1 MRDKQAHQDLGAR
14 SKLSRPHQHP
24 GYLDDLNTHEP
35 HPYPQHLTSR
45 TPSSCIAH
53 PINQISPYSFTPS
66 AFASQTCIGVGCGG
80 GSPTKGSGVARSHTD
95 RISKQAASAAAAI
108 TALPMA
114 ESRRSSS
121 NSPGDQG
128 ATRSNSDAALP
139 DAHADA
145 PAELQQPA
153 DSPPAAGANDG
164 GSQKSTVDAQGR
176 ALNPRSCVTCRKR
189 KVKCDKIHPCTNCKR
204 AKIECIYPAPGRA
217 PRKVRKVGEGRDKEL
232 LERLR
237 RLEGVV
243 KNLGVDVPDGQEPKD
258 ANKEEDSKAKVADT
272 GRRAVSGDAASSIP
286 KENGAPPQGELKRRW
301 TASHTDEAGPE
312 PKSRWADESAKG
324 RLEHRFGR
332 LVVNEGR
339 SRYINN
345 SFWANLSNEVEDL
358 KGILNQ
364 SSDDDDPDTPNEN
377 GQVSSSHH
385 GFIFGFS
392 SQNVDML
399 SLHPVSQQIGAYWL
413 AFKENVDPLVKILHI
428 PTFERTIEA
437 AASNLANLPRGLE
450 ALMFTIYYGAVTSLS
465 DEDCLTQF
473 GEAKTVLL
481 ARYRFAIEQALARAN
496 FLITE
501 EIIVLQALVLFLM
514 CLRRNSYARVIWTL
528 TGLVVRIA
536 QTIGVHRDGVHFG
549 LKPFDVEMRRR
560 LWWQVCILDTRAS
573 EDHGCDP
580 TITEQSF
587 DTKMPLNINDV
598 DISLDAK
605 DFPPEKQGCTDMS
618 FCLIRFEVS
627 NTFRR
632 INYIPPGPPKA
643 CTEHLAGITLQE
655 KEKWITECH
664 QRLEERYLK
673 NCDMTVPLFWVTA
686 TVARLMMSKMW
697 LMVYHPFQ
705 RQDGGTSLSTETKD
719 KLFITSLENIEYSIL
734 LETEARTMKWGW
746 LFKTYMQ
753 WHALAFILSEL
764 CHRTTGDLIE
774 RAWTAVE
781 STRDGRWG
789 ERMSENDSR
798 GQLWRPLKKLY
809 NKAKDARRR
818 GLQEEQLLKHRVSG
832 AAPTRTYSPNANPMF
847 GHPKLPT
854 MVRAPLSQAQLQ
866 RFTQG
871 PVYGQRPIDSHELLK
886 SPRLPLAGGVE
897 IDPMDIV
904 QPDALAS
911 IPEEGR
917 HHTPRGSIS
926 STSNFAQRN
935 GQPVRPQ
942 AQQPSGLSNARTE
955 FGEAF
960 NRPIPSVDYTTIDLT
975 HPCGSNG
982 TPGNGNVVFS
992 ANQNNNFPNHA
1003 AGPSNSTRVSSIDSN
1018 FDPSMDTTGDLDWEN
1033 WDQLVRQF
1041 GMDVDLPKC
1050 EQGLDGNNWDSF
1062 GGLPPGNGQTPAT
1075 GQQNYRMGS
1084 GVGGGD
1090 WF

>member
-1 MRDKQAHQDLGAR
+1 
-14 SKLSRPHQHP
+14 
-24 GYLDDLNTHEP
+24 
-35 HPYPQHLTSR
+35 
-45 TPSSCIAH
+45 
-53 PINQISPYSFTPS
+53 
-66 AFASQTCIGVGCGG
+66 
-80 GSPTKGSGVARSHTD
+80 
-95 RISKQAASAAAAI
+95 
-108 TALPMA
+108 MA

-121 NSPGDQG
+121 NSPGDPG
-128 ATRSNSDAALP
+128 ALNGDTPQP
-139 DAHADA
+139 DGLSHA
-145 PAELQQPA
+145 PGQPTS
-153 DSPPAAGANDG
+153 DSPPTASANDAP
-164 GSQKSTVDAQGR
+164 SQKPTIDAQGR

-189 KVKCDKIHPCTNCKR
+189 KVKCDKTHPCTNCNR
-204 AKIECIYPAPGRA
+204 ARIECVYPAPGRA

-243 KNLGVDVPDGQEPKD
+243 KNLGVEVPDGPENKD
-258 ANKEEDSKAKVADT
+258 ANKEAENTAKAAEDI
-272 GRRAVSGDAASSIP
+272 GRRTVSGDAATSAHR
-286 KENGAPPQGELKRRW
+286 ENSTVPQGDLKRRW
-301 TASHTDEAGPE
+301 TASQTDEAGPE
-312 PKSRWADESAKG
+312 RKSRWVDESSKG
-324 RLEHRFGR
+324 RFEQRFGR

-364 SSDDDDPDTPNEN
+364 SSDDDDPDSPGEN
-377 GQVSSSHH
+377 GQTAGSHH
-385 GFIFGFS
+385 GFVFGLS

-399 SLHPVSQQIGAYWL
+399 SLHPLPHQIGTLWQ
-413 AFKENVDPLVKILHI
+413 AFKENVDPLVKVLHI
-428 PTFERTIEA
+428 PTFERTIQE

-450 ALMFTIYYGAVTSLS
+450 ALLFSIYYGAVTSLS
-465 DEDCLTQF
+465 SEDCLAKF
-473 GEAKTVLL
+473 GETKPVLL

-496 FLITE
+496 YLITE

-598 DISLDAK
+598 DIGLDMK
-605 DFPPEKQGCTDMS
+605 DFPAEKQGCTDMS

-632 INYIPPGPPKA
+632 INYIPPDPPKA
-643 CTEHLAGITLQE
+643 CTEHLTGITLQE

-673 NCDMTVPLFWVTA
+673 NCDMTVPLYWVTA

-705 RQDGGTSLSTETKD
+705 RQDGGTSLPTEIKD

-753 WHALAFILSEL
+753 WHALAFILSEM
-764 CHRTTGDLIE
+764 CYRTTGDLVE
-774 RAWTAVE
+774 RAWLAVD
-781 STRDGRWG
+781 STREGRWG

-798 GQLWRPLKKLY
+798 THLWRPLKKLY
-809 NKAKDARRR
+809 RKAQDARRR
-818 GLQEEQLLKHRVSG
+818 GLQEEQLVKHRISG

-854 MVRAPLSQAQLQ
+854 VVRAPLSQAQLQ

-871 PVYGQRPIDSHELLK
+871 PVYGQQPLDSHELLK

-897 IDPMDIV
+897 IDPMDIIAAESLV
-904 QPDALAS
+904 PV
-911 IPEEGR
+911 PEDNR
-917 HHTPRGSIS
+917 TTYAHTPRGSVS
-926 STSNFAQRN
+926 SVATFAQRSI
-935 GQPVRPQ
+935 QPVKPQ
-942 AQQPSGLSNARTE
+942 AQHPSGQCNSRTE
-955 FGEAF
+955 FGESFTKPAS
-960 NRPIPSVDYTTIDLT
+960 SVDYSTVDLSQIRNNNI
-975 HPCGSNG
+975 PGSG
-982 TPGNGNVVFS
+982 SSMIFS
-992 ANQNNNFPNHA
+992 ANNSNDNFPNNTA
-1003 AGPSNSTRVSSIDSN
+1003 SAPSNQMRLSSIDSN
-1018 FDPSMDTTGDLDWEN
+1018 FDPSMDTTGDLDWES

-1041 GMDVDLPKC
+1041 GMDIDPVDG
-1050 EQGLDGNNWDSF
+1050 EDGQDGNAWNGV
-1062 GGLPPGNGQTPAT
+1062 GGLPSNGQVPGN

-1084 GVGGGD
+1084 TMGGGD

>member
-1 MRDKQAHQDLGAR
+1 M
-14 SKLSRPHQHP
+14 
-24 GYLDDLNTHEP
+24 
-35 HPYPQHLTSR
+35 
-45 TPSSCIAH
+45 
-53 PINQISPYSFTPS
+53 
-66 AFASQTCIGVGCGG
+66 
-80 GSPTKGSGVARSHTD
+80 
-95 RISKQAASAAAAI
+95 
-108 TALPMA
+108 
-114 ESRRSSS
+114 
-121 NSPGDQG
+121 
-128 ATRSNSDAALP
+128 
-139 DAHADA
+139 
-145 PAELQQPA
+145 
-153 DSPPAAGANDG
+153 
-164 GSQKSTVDAQGR
+164 
-176 ALNPRSCVTCRKR
+176 
-189 KVKCDKIHPCTNCKR
+189 
-204 AKIECIYPAPGRA
+204 
-217 PRKVRKVGEGRDKEL
+217 RKVGEGRDKEL

-243 KNLGVDVPDGQEPKD
+243 KTLGVEVPDGQESKD
-258 ANKEEDSKAKVADT
+258 TGKEAEGAAAADT
-272 GRRAVSGDAASSIP
+272 SRRTVSGDAGTPAP
-286 KENGAPPQGELKRRW
+286 RENGAGRQGELKRRW
-301 TASHTDEAGPE
+301 TASQTEDAESKPQA
-312 PKSRWADESAKG
+312 RWVDDGSSKG
-324 RLEHRFGR
+324 HFEHRFGR
-332 LVVNEGR
+332 LVVKEGR

-364 SSDDDDPDTPNEN
+364 SSDDEDPDTPNEN
-377 GQVSSSHH
+377 GQVSGNHH

-399 SLHPVSQQIGAYWL
+399 SLHPLPQQIGAYWH
-413 AFKENVDPLVKILHI
+413 AFKENVDPLVKVLHI
-428 PTFERTIEA
+428 PTFEHTIQG
-437 AASNLANLPRGLE
+437 AASNLQNLPRGLE
-450 ALMFTIYYGAVTSLS
+450 ALLFTIYYGAVTSLS
-465 DEDCLTQF
+465 GDDCEDKF
-473 GEAKTVLL
+473 GEAKSVLL

-598 DISLDAK
+598 DITPDATE
-605 DFPPEKQGCTDMS
+605 FPTEKRGCTDMS

-643 CTEHLAGITLQE
+643 CTEHFAGITLQE
-655 KEKWITECH
+655 KERWITECH

-705 RQDGGTSLSTETKD
+705 RQDGGTSLSPETKD

-764 CHRTTGDLIE
+764 CHRTTGDLVE
-774 RAWTAVE
+774 RAWVAVDA
-781 STRDGRWG
+781 TRDGRWG
-789 ERMSENDSR
+789 ERTSENDSR
-798 GQLWRPLKKLY
+798 GHLWRPLKKLY
-809 NKAKDARRR
+809 HKAKDARRR
-818 GLQEEQLLKHRVSG
+818 GLQEEQLVKHRVSG
-832 AAPTRTYSPNANPMF
+832 TMPTRTYSPNANPMF
-847 GHPKLPT
+847 GNPKIPT
-854 MVRAPLSQAQLQ
+854 VTRAPLSQAQLQ

-886 SPRLPLAGGVE
+886 SPRLALAVGGVE
-897 IDPMDIV
+897 VDPMDIV
-904 QPDALAS
+904 PQDSLVA
-911 IPEEGR
+911 IPEENVRAFG
-917 HHTPRGSIS
+917 HAPRGSVS
-926 STSNFAQRN
+926 SATSFGQRN
-935 GQPVRPQ
+935 IQPVRPQ
-942 AQQPSGLSNARTE
+942 AQHPSSLSNSRPE
-955 FGEAF
+955 FGESFTQAAG
-960 NRPIPSVDYTTIDLT
+960 SVDYGTGDMVNLRN
-975 HPCGSNG
+975 SNG
-982 TPGNGNVVFS
+982 GNGAIFPP
-992 ANQNNNFPNHA
+992 NQTNDAFPNATA
-1003 AGPSNSTRVSSIDSN
+1003 AGPQNPMRIPSIDSN
-1018 FDPSMDTTGDLDWEN
+1018 FDPVMDTSGDLDWEN

-1041 GMDVDLPKC
+1041 GMDVDPG
-1050 EQGLDGNNWDSF
+1050 EGEAGVDDTAWNGF
-1062 GGLPPGNGQTPAT
+1062 GGVANNGQTPGA
-1075 GQQNYRMGS
+1075 GQQNYRMGPAM
-1084 GVGGGD
+1084 GGGD

>member
-1 MRDKQAHQDLGAR
+1 VVGSLLHPR
-14 SKLSRPHQHP
+14 S
-24 GYLDDLNTHEP
+24 
-35 HPYPQHLTSR
+35 
-45 TPSSCIAH
+45 
-53 PINQISPYSFTPS
+53 
-66 AFASQTCIGVGCGG
+66 SQTINTLL
-80 GSPTKGSGVARSHTD
+80 PTLS
-95 RISKQAASAAAAI
+95 
-108 TALPMA
+108 MA

-121 NSPGDQG
+121 NSP
-128 ATRSNSDAALP
+128 DAALDNDGDVP
-139 DAHADA
+139 LTDGRFHAPGA
-145 PAELQQPA
+145 LLPPASA
-153 DSPPAAGANDG
+153 SNSPPINAANANANDG
-164 GSQKSTVDAQGR
+164 LPATALLKPTVDAQGR

-189 KVKCDKIHPCTNCKR
+189 KVKCDKTHPCTNCNR
-204 AKIECIYPAPGRA
+204 ARIECIYPAPGRA
-217 PRKVRKVGEGRDKEL
+217 PRKVRKIGDGRDKEL

-243 KNLGVDVPDGQEPKD
+243 KNLGVEVPDGEEPKD
-258 ANKEEDSKAKVADT
+258 ASKEVEDTIKDTVDT
-272 GRRAVSGDAASSIP
+272 GRRTVSGDAALC
-286 KENGAPPQGELKRRW
+286 KETAVVPQGDLKRRW
-301 TASHTDEAGPE
+301 TASHTDGPGPE
-312 PKSRWADESAKG
+312 PKSRWIDEASKG
-324 RLEHRFGR
+324 RLEQRFGR

-364 SSDDDDPDTPNEN
+364 SSDDEDPDSPNEN
-377 GQVSSSHH
+377 GQAVGNHH
-385 GFIFGFS
+385 GFIFGLS

-399 SLHPVSQQIGAYWL
+399 SLHPVPQQIGMYWQ
-413 AFKENVDPLVKILHI
+413 AFKENVDPLVKVLHI
-428 PTFERTIEA
+428 PTFDRTIME
-437 AASNLANLPRGLE
+437 AASNLANLPRALE
-450 ALMFTIYYGAVTSLS
+450 ALLFTIYYGAVTSLS
-465 DEDCLTQF
+465 GEDCLARF
-473 GEAKTVLL
+473 GEGKPVLL

-501 EIIVLQALVLFLM
+501 EIVVLQALVLFLM

-598 DISLDAK
+598 DITPDMK
-605 DFPPEKQGCTDMS
+605 EFPDVKHGCTDMS

-627 NTFRR
+627 NTFRS
-632 INYIPPGPPKA
+632 INYIPPGPPKQ

-664 QRLEERYLK
+664 ERLEERYLK
-673 NCDMTVPLFWVTA
+673 DCDMSVPLFWVTA

-705 RQDGGTSLSTETKD
+705 RQDGGATLPPETKE

-764 CHRTTGDLIE
+764 CHRTSGDMVE
-774 RAWTAVE
+774 RAWIAVE
-781 STRDGRWG
+781 STREGRWG
-789 ERMSENDSR
+789 DRMSDDSSR
-798 GQLWRPLKKLY
+798 GHLWRPLRKLY
-809 NKAKDARRR
+809 RKAKDARKR
-818 GLQEEQLLKHRVSG
+818 GLQEEQLVKHRVAG

-847 GHPKLPT
+847 GHPKIPT
-854 MVRAPLSQAQLQ
+854 VVRAPLSQAQLQ

-871 PVYGQRPIDSHELLK
+871 PVYGQRPLDSHELLK
-886 SPRLPLAGGVE
+886 SPRLTMAMNAE
-897 IDPMDIV
+897 IDPMDMAV
-904 QPDALAS
+904 
-911 IPEEGR
+911 IPEESRSVYG
-917 HHTPRGSIS
+917 HAARGSVS
-926 STSNFAQRN
+926 STSAFSQRN
-935 GQPVRPQ
+935 VQSARPQ
-942 AQQPSGLSNARTE
+942 AQQPTARPNGHTSSLSTSRVDFSEPFSRSG
-955 FGEAF
+955 
-960 NRPIPSVDYTTIDLT
+960 PSVDYGAGNIDLPPNIT
-975 HPCGSNG
+975 SGTTPTPNSNDNNNNSN
-982 TPGNGNVVFS
+982 PIIFS
-992 ANQNNNFPNHA
+992 ANPTNGIPFPNTA
-1003 AGPSNSTRVSSIDSN
+1003 ASTAAPDPLSHQMRLPSTDSN
-1018 FDPSMDTTGDLDWEN
+1018 FDPAMDTSGDLDWEN

-1041 GMDVDLPKC
+1041 GMDVDSG
-1050 EQGLDGNNWDSF
+1050 EGVEGSNWEFMGDG
-1062 GGLPPGNGQTPAT
+1062 GGGIGGGGGVQVL
-1075 GQQNYRMGS
+1075 GQQQSHRMGP
-1084 GVGGGD
+1084 GMGGGD

>member
-1 MRDKQAHQDLGAR
+1 
-14 SKLSRPHQHP
+14 
-24 GYLDDLNTHEP
+24 
-35 HPYPQHLTSR
+35 
-45 TPSSCIAH
+45 
-53 PINQISPYSFTPS
+53 
-66 AFASQTCIGVGCGG
+66 
-80 GSPTKGSGVARSHTD
+80 
-95 RISKQAASAAAAI
+95 
-108 TALPMA
+108 MA

-121 NSPGDQG
+121 N
-128 ATRSNSDAALP
+128 NSP
-139 DAHADA
+139 DALNNNGDVPLTDGRFHAPGSLLP
-145 PAELQQPA
+145 PAS
-153 DSPPAAGANDG
+153 DSPPINAANDALPALHHL
-164 GSQKSTVDAQGR
+164 KPTVDAQGR

-189 KVKCDKIHPCTNCKR
+189 KVKCDKTHPCTNCNR
-204 AKIECIYPAPGRA
+204 ARIECIYPAPGRA
-217 PRKVRKVGEGRDKEL
+217 PRKVRKIGDGRDKEL

-243 KNLGVDVPDGQEPKD
+243 KNLGVEVPDGEEPKD
-258 ANKEEDSKAKVADT
+258 DASKETEDTVKATPDT
-272 GRRAVSGDAASSIP
+272 GRRAVSGDAALC
-286 KENGAPPQGELKRRW
+286 KDTAVVPQGDLKRRW
-301 TASHTDEAGPE
+301 TASHTDGPGPE
-312 PKSRWADESAKG
+312 PKSRWIDESSKG
-324 RLEHRFGR
+324 RLEQRFGR

-364 SSDDDDPDTPNEN
+364 SSDDEDPDSPNEN
-377 GQVSSSHH
+377 GQALGNHH
-385 GFIFGFS
+385 GFIFGLS

-399 SLHPVSQQIGAYWL
+399 SLHPVPQQIGMYWQ
-413 AFKENVDPLVKILHI
+413 AFKENVDPLVKVLHI
-428 PTFERTIEA
+428 PTFDRTIME
-437 AASNLANLPRGLE
+437 AASNLANLPRALE
-450 ALMFTIYYGAVTSLS
+450 ALLFTIYYGAVTSLS
-465 DEDCLTQF
+465 GEDCLARF
-473 GEAKTVLL
+473 GEGKPVLL

-501 EIIVLQALVLFLM
+501 EIVVLQALVLFLM

-598 DISLDAK
+598 DITPDMK
-605 DFPPEKQGCTDMS
+605 DFPDMKHGCTDMS

-627 NTFRR
+627 NTFRS
-632 INYIPPGPPKA
+632 INYIPPGPPKQ

-664 QRLEERYLK
+664 ERLEERYLK
-673 NCDMTVPLFWVTA
+673 DCDMSVPLFWVTA

-705 RQDGGTSLSTETKD
+705 RQDGGATLPPETKE

-764 CHRTTGDLIE
+764 CHRTSGDMVE
-774 RAWTAVE
+774 RAWVAVE
-781 STRDGRWG
+781 STREGRWG
-789 ERMSENDSR
+789 DRMSEDNSR
-798 GQLWRPLKKLY
+798 GHLWRPLRKLY
-809 NKAKDARRR
+809 RKAKDARKR
-818 GLQEEQLLKHRVSG
+818 GLQEEQLVKHRVAG

-847 GHPKLPT
+847 GHPKIPT
-854 MVRAPLSQAQLQ
+854 VVRAPLSQAQLQ

-871 PVYGQRPIDSHELLK
+871 PVYGQRPLDSHELLK
-886 SPRLPLAGGVE
+886 SPRLAIAANLE
-897 IDPMDIV
+897 IDPMDMAI
-904 QPDALAS
+904 
-911 IPEEGR
+911 IPEETRSVYG
-917 HHTPRGSIS
+917 HAARGSVS
-926 STSNFAQRN
+926 STSAFPQRN
-935 GQPVRPQ
+935 AQIARPQ
-942 AQQPSGLSNARTE
+942 AQHHSTRSNGPTSSLSNPRVD
-955 FGEAF
+955 FGEPF
-960 NRPIPSVDYTTIDLT
+960 TQSGRSVDY
-975 HPCGSNG
+975 GSNMDLQNTSTTSN
-982 TPGNGNVVFS
+982 TPAPNNPVVLS
-992 ANQNNNFPNHA
+992 ANPANGLPFSSA
-1003 AGPSNSTRVSSIDSN
+1003 AAPSAAAPDQLPHQTRVPSIDSN
-1018 FDPSMDTTGDLDWEN
+1018 FDPAMDTSGDLDWEN

-1041 GMDVDLPKC
+1041 GMDVDSGEGAENPAW
-1050 EQGLDGNNWDSF
+1050 EFMGDG
-1062 GGLPPGNGQTPAT
+1062 GGQALGASAGAAGAGVPAPA
-1075 GQQNYRMGS
+1075 QQNYRMGP
-1084 GVGGGD
+1084 GMGGGD

>member
-1 MRDKQAHQDLGAR
+1 
-14 SKLSRPHQHP
+14 
-24 GYLDDLNTHEP
+24 
-35 HPYPQHLTSR
+35 
-45 TPSSCIAH
+45 
-53 PINQISPYSFTPS
+53 
-66 AFASQTCIGVGCGG
+66 
-80 GSPTKGSGVARSHTD
+80 
-95 RISKQAASAAAAI
+95 
-108 TALPMA
+108 MA

-121 NSPGDQG
+121 NSPGASTG
-128 ATRSNSDAALP
+128 DASLTDGRIHTAEEALP
-139 DAHADA
+139 
-145 PAELQQPA
+145 PA
-153 DSPPAAGANDG
+153 DSPPSTTTNDPPPRKP
-164 GSQKSTVDAQGR
+164 SVDAQGR

-189 KVKCDKIHPCTNCKR
+189 KVKCDKTHPCTNCNR
-204 AKIECIYPAPGRA
+204 ARIECIYPAPGRA
-217 PRKVRKVGEGRDKEL
+217 PRKVRKIGDGRDKEL

-243 KNLGVDVPDGQEPKD
+243 KNLGVEMPDGEEPKD
-258 ANKEEDSKAKVADT
+258 ASKEVEDTAKATGNT
-272 GRRAVSGDAASSIP
+272 GRRAVSGDATLS
-286 KENGAPPQGELKRRW
+286 KEDAVVPQSDLKRPW
-301 TASHTDEAGPE
+301 TASHSEGPGPE
-312 PKSRWADESAKG
+312 PKSRWVDEMSKG
-324 RLEHRFGR
+324 RLEQRFGR

-364 SSDDDDPDTPNEN
+364 SSDDDGPDSPNNDN
-377 GQVSSSHH
+377 GQATGSHH
-385 GFIFGFS
+385 GFIFGLS

-399 SLHPVSQQIGAYWL
+399 SLHPMPQQIGMYWQT
-413 AFKENVDPLVKILHI
+413 FKENVDPLVKVLHI
-428 PTFERTIEA
+428 TTFERTIMEA
-437 AASNLANLPRGLE
+437 ASHLDNLPRGLE
-450 ALMFTIYYGAVTSLS
+450 ALLFTIYYGAVTSLS
-465 DEDCLTQF
+465 GEDCHARF
-473 GEAKTVLL
+473 GESKSVLL
-481 ARYRFAIEQALARAN
+481 SRYRFAIEQALARAN

-501 EIIVLQALVLFLM
+501 ELVVLQALVIFLM

-598 DISLDAK
+598 DITPDMN
-605 DFPPEKQGCTDMS
+605 DFPVERQGCTDMS

-632 INYIPPGPPKA
+632 INYIPPGPPKQ

-673 NCDMTVPLFWVTA
+673 DCDMTVPLFWVTA

-705 RQDGGTSLSTETKD
+705 RQDGGTTLPPEIKE

-764 CHRTTGDLIE
+764 CYRTSGDMVE

-781 STRDGRWG
+781 SNRQGKWSDNATED
-789 ERMSENDSR
+789 DTHVH
-798 GQLWRPLKKLY
+798 LWRPLRKLY
-809 NKAKDARRR
+809 RKAKDARKR
-818 GLQEEQLLKHRVSG
+818 GLQEEQLVKHRVSG
-832 AAPTRTYSPNANPMF
+832 TAPIRTYSPNANPMF
-847 GHPKLPT
+847 GHPKIPT
-854 MVRAPLSQAQLQ
+854 VVRAPLSLAQLQ

-871 PVYGQRPIDSHELLK
+871 PVYGQRPTDSHELLK
-886 SPRLPLAGGVE
+886 SPRLSIAAGVE
-897 IDPMDIV
+897 IDPMDII
-904 QPDALAS
+904 PDTLAS
-911 IPEEGR
+911 IPEDNRSMYGR
-917 HHTPRGSIS
+917 AARGSVS
-926 STSNFAQRN
+926 STSAFSQRN
-935 GQPVRPQ
+935 IQVARPQ
-942 AQQPSGLSNARTE
+942 AQNLAMPTNKRYNDPCTSRTE
-955 FGEAF
+955 FGDAITRTGTMIDYGNIEMP
-960 NRPIPSVDYTTIDLT
+960 NSVSSSSIPGT
-975 HPCGSNG
+975 NG
-982 TPGNGNVVFS
+982 IVFT
-992 ANQNNNFPNHA
+992 ANPAKGTFPNNTSQ
-1003 AGPSNSTRVSSIDSN
+1003 GSQNQMRVPSIDSSN
-1018 FDPSMDTTGDLDWEN
+1018 FDPTMDTSGDLDWEN

-1041 GMDVDLPKC
+1041 GMDVDVG
-1050 EQGLDGNNWDSF
+1050 EGAEGTDSTNWD
-1062 GGLPPGNGQTPAT
+1062 LMGNGQASAT
-1075 GQQNYRMGS
+1075 GQQDYRMGPGMS
-1084 GVGGGD
+1084 GGD